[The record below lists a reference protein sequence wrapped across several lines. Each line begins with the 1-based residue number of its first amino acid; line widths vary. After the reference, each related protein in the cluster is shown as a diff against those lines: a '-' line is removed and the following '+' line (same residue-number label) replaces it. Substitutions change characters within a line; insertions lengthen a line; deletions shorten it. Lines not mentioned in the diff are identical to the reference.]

1 MANPAEHRK
10 PGNMLIC
17 PQERTFTGNAG
28 SDRVTIRRMAF
39 SESDIAELF
48 APLKPAQVFGVV
60 LSEARQVLAN
70 VRQPVDAELWGS
82 DMIGALGSDES
93 GPDDSELMKELAKS
107 VVPAAEEDA
116 TPESL
121 ALLRILA
128 AIGGPPLRQVA
139 RDAADR
145 VAAGGVPEADW
156 AAAIGSPAIG
166 KCWHYS
172 DVGGRQESVTVSFG
186 YGTAEH
192 ALSVLIDH
200 GNGGKIKD
208 AWVDDATGLLDK
220 TWLAAE
226 SDPLIVFE
234 SLEPSDA
241 GQRLAQAVQA
251 GERPTK
257 PDEADDLTAHRAL
270 LHARVAYLAAN

>member
-1 MANPAEHRK
+1 
-10 PGNMLIC
+10 
-17 PQERTFTGNAG
+17 
-28 SDRVTIRRMAF
+28 MAF
-39 SESDIAELF
+39 SESDMAELF
-48 APLKPAQVFGVV
+48 APLRPAQAFGVV
-60 LSEARQVLAN
+60 LSEARQILAH
-70 VRQPVDAELWGS
+70 VRQPIDAELWGS
-82 DMIGALGSDES
+82 DMIGALGSGGSGEA
-93 GPDDSELMKELAKS
+93 GPDDSEVMKEIALA
-107 VVPAAEEDA
+107 VVSAAEEDA

-121 ALLRILA
+121 ALLRILG
-128 AIGGPPLRQVA
+128 AIGGPSLRRMA
-139 RDAADR
+139 RAAADR
-145 VAAGGVPEADW
+145 VAAGGVPDADW
-156 AAAIGSPAIG
+156 AAAIGSPSIG

-208 AWVDDATGLLDK
+208 AWVDDAEGLLDK

-234 SLEPSDA
+234 SLEPGDA
-241 GQRLAQAVQA
+241 GQRLARALQA

-257 PDEADDLTAHRAL
+257 PDEVDDLTAHRAL